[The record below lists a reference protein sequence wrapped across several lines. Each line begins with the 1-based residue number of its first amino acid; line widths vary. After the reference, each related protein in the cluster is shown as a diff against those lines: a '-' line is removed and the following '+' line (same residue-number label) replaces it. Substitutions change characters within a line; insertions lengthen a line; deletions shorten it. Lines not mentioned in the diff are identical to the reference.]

1 MQVASEQ
8 EALYVACEMESTAV
22 QLYTRALA
30 LMEQLGREQE
40 PLYARIQQMCRD
52 EQMHLYRFRSLY
64 TGLEAAQEQQ
74 LSLAAVGEGLL
85 FDGGLMGAV
94 RAGLLKDT
102 QSMLDVAAQSERA
115 SARKYR
121 EFAEQAQTEE
131 ARRTLKMIA
140 LEEDSHLRDLE
151 EDVRRDTL

>member
-1 MQVASEQ
+1 MQIHTEQ
-8 EALYVACEMESTAV
+8 EALYIACEMESTAV
-22 QLYTRALA
+22 QLYSRALQV
-30 LMEQLGREQE
+30 MQQLGREKEELYSHIQE
-40 PLYARIQQMCRD
+40 MLQD
-52 EQMHLYRFRSLY
+52 EQGHLYRFRSLY
-64 TGLEAAQEQQ
+64 QGLDAGDEQR
-74 LSLAAVGEGLL
+74 LTLAAVGEGVL
-85 FDGGLMGAV
+85 FEGGLMGAV

-151 EDVRRDTL
+151 EDVRRDSF